1 MKAHVTDPELI
12 VDSVIVSFSF
22 PKDKS
27 KKEGS
32 LCLVGRKEP
41 DKKVTVVD
49 HIVGLYA
56 LDIYRTLTGKDPY
69 EDGENHS

>member
-1 MKAHVTDPELI
+1 MKEHVTNPELI

-22 PKDKS
+22 PKDES

-41 DKKVTVVD
+41 GKK
-49 HIVGLYA
+49 
-56 LDIYRTLTGKDPY
+56 
-69 EDGENHS
+69 

>member
-22 PKDKS
+22 PKDKA
-27 KKEGS
+27 KKDGS
-32 LCLVGRKEP
+32 LVLVGRKEP
-41 DKKVTVVD
+41 GKKVTVAN
-49 HIVGLYA
+49 HIVGLKA
-56 LDIYRTLTGKDPY
+56 IDIYRTLTGKDLY

>member
-1 MKAHVTDPELI
+1 MKAHATDPELI

-41 DKKVTVVD
+41 GKKSD
-49 HIVGLYA
+49 SRRPHCRSL
-56 LDIYRTLTGKDPY
+56 RT
-69 EDGENHS
+69 